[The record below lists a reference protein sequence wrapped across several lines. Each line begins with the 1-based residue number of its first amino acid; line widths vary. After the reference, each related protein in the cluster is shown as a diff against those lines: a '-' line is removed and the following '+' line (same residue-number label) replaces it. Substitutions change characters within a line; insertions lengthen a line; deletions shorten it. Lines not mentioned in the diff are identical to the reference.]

1 MTGAEITGLVAS
13 IVSLIIGGF
22 AIWLSVTFYRMSNKS
37 SQELEKASSNINST
51 VDRLEVLFDK
61 LYSDTFN
68 MMKDTVTDMRNH
80 VWKTSTLD
88 EGKEKTEIE
97 ESFEE
102 LKKELNE
109 KIERLIAS
117 QGSASNR
124 LDGFA
129 KQVESLIS
137 ETIDKSAKE
146 RAEKS
151 WEEKEQLI
159 INAIRK
165 HGPLTESQIR
175 KITRLPEDEATSLIF
190 MLGREQRL
198 DWNSAPHSFSSE
210 TKFAL
215 GNKA

>member
-80 VWKTSTLD
+80 VWKTSTFK
-88 EGKEKTEIE
+88 EGTEKTEIE
-97 ESFEE
+97 ESFDE

-109 KIERLIAS
+109 KIESLIAS

-165 HGPLTESQIR
+165 RGPLTEGQLR
-175 KITRLPEDEATSLIF
+175 KITGLPEHDTTSLIF
-190 MLGREQRL
+190 ILGREQRL
-198 DWNSAPHSFSSE
+198 DWDGAPDSFSSG
-210 TKFAL
+210 TKFSL
-215 GNKA
+215 GDNA